1 VLDAANTRRGRKQ
14 STLTREQLLAEPLK
28 ARFPSGRA
36 PYARPVLRQS
46 FYEVMQGW
54 DPRAEKNDR
63 QPRGCLCQTNELK
76 EAQLHRRLEEQ
87 TNNHLI
93 RHRLLILERLLR
105 DLIAAPEFA
114 AGIPARMAGLTIE
127 VNRELRDLSGKTRM
141 KAGSNS

>member
-1 VLDAANTRRGRKQ
+1 
-14 STLTREQLLAEPLK
+14 
-28 ARFPSGRA
+28 
-36 PYARPVLRQS
+36 VLRQP

-76 EAQLHRRLEEQ
+76 KAQLHRRLEEQ

-93 RHRLLILERLLR
+93 RHRLLLLERLQR